1 MRALLLLAL
10 AVALAVPTGS
20 GRAPRIPAG
29 RRRSPSP
36 SCRPSR
42 RPRSP
47 DAGARSWPSSRRTW
61 ASGSSPRTAT
71 DYRGTIEALKFKK
84 AEIGWLGPKAYI
96 EASTN
101 NYANVE
107 PVAQVRNQNG
117 SLGYRSCLIT
127 HSDSDVFTPED
138 LAGKTF
144 AFNDPNSTSG
154 YLVPMTFFLNEL
166 GVDAKKH
173 FSKVTFSGSHEASI
187 LAVAN
192 KKVDVASTNLP
203 DMQQLTREGK
213 VTRGGLRVIW
223 VSKLIPNDPVV
234 VRKDLPPSLKTAIEE
249 SLVSMKE
256 RVPDAFA
263 NAGRV
268 LRRRLRPRRRREVPD
283 RAGDERGGQEAG
295 RPEVAAS
302 PRARMARGVAAV
314 FQGPGRPSE
323 LVEYPLRAARTRRG
337 AGARAPRDRVRLGRP
352 RVDGPPA
359 APDAGH
365 PRARDRRA

>member
-1 MRALLLLAL
+1 MREEVVMKSVRALWLLAL
-10 AVALAVPTGS
+10 AVALMLPTGS
-20 GRAPRIPAG
+20 AVAK
-29 RRRSPSP
+29 
-36 SCRPSR
+36 
-42 RPRSP
+42 
-47 DAGARSWPSSRRTW
+47 DASWPAEITFALLSTESAPEITRRWGPILAQLEKDLGIRVKHT
-61 ASGSSPRTAT
+61 TAT

-84 AEIGWLGPKAYI
+84 AEMGWLGPKAYI

-127 HSDSDVFTPED
+127 HPDSDIFGPED
-138 LAGKTF
+138 LAGKSF

-166 GVDAKKH
+166 GVDVKRHFAK
-173 FSKVTFSGSHEASI
+173 VMFSGSHEASI

-213 VTRGGLRVIW
+213 VARGGLRVIW

-256 RVPDAFA
+256 RAPEAFA
-263 NAGRV
+263 NAGAFFGGGFVPADDAKYQIVREMNDAAK
-268 LRRRLRPRRRREVPD
+268 RL
-283 RAGDERGGQEAG
+283 
-295 RPEVAAS
+295 AA
-302 PRARMARGVAAV
+302 
-314 FQGPGRPSE
+314 QK
-323 LVEYPLRAARTRRG
+323 
-337 AGARAPRDRVRLGRP
+337 
-352 RVDGPPA
+352 
-359 APDAGH
+359 
-365 PRARDRRA
+365 